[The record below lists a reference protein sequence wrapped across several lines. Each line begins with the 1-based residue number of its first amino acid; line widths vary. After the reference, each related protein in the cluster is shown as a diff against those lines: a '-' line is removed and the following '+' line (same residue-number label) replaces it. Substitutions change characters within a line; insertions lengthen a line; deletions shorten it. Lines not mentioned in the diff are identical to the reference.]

1 MQKTPPALRGLKLIE
16 LMQWGQRFAG
26 WELSDATGIKP
37 RTLRNYFTQ
46 LKTAGYCIESTPGTD
61 GEYWLDPGHYVHP
74 LRFTNEEART
84 IVIALDVLRTVAPPD
99 SPLMQDAKV
108 LHYLHYLIGQLLP
121 GAALDEVRQ
130 MGKEVSRDLTKMR
143 AVYTVWQETEGRR

>member
-1 MQKTPPALRGLKLIE
+1 M
-16 LMQWGQRFAG
+16 
-26 WELSDATGIKP
+26 
-37 RTLRNYFTQ
+37 Y
-46 LKTAGYCIESTPGTD
+46 
-61 GEYWLDPGHYVHP
+61 P

-108 LHYLHYLIGQLLP
+108 LHYLIGRLLP

-130 MGKEVSRDLTKMR
+130 MGKEVTRGLTKMR
-143 AVYTVWQETEGRR
+143 AVYAVWEETEGRR

>member
-26 WELSDATGIKP
+26 WELSELTGIKP

-46 LKTAGYCIESTPGTD
+46 LKAAGYCIESTPGAD
-61 GEYWLDPGHYVHP
+61 GEYWLDPGHYVYP

-108 LHYLHYLIGQLLP
+108 LHYLIGRLLP

-130 MGKEVSRDLTKMR
+130 MGKEVTRGLTKMR
-143 AVYTVWQETEGRR
+143 AVYAVWEETEGRR